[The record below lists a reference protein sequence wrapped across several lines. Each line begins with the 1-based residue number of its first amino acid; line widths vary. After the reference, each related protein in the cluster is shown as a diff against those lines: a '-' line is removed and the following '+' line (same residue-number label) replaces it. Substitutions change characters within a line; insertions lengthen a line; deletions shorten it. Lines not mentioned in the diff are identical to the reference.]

1 MAAPRHHQHARLQQM
16 EAHRPGPVRALA
28 AVCLAG
34 VLLLACPA
42 GGEFPQAHAQAKEQP
57 IRVSLPDLLANK
69 LSYKDKLVRIPG
81 FVVVARE
88 NHSLFVNEDEADTL
102 NGDPKTGLW
111 LRLDSAQHERYR
123 RFSGKYG
130 QVTGRFRTSDC
141 EGHMCAFGG
150 SLDEVTIRSH

>member
-1 MAAPRHHQHARLQQM
+1 M

-42 GGEFPQAHAQAKEQP
+42 GGKFQQARAQAKEQP
-57 IRVSLPDLLANK
+57 VRVSLPNLLADK
-69 LSYKDKLVRIPG
+69 LRYKDKLVRISG

-102 NGDPKTGLW
+102 NGNAKTGVW
-111 LRLDSAQHERYR
+111 LRLDSVQHERYR

-130 QVTGRFRTSDC
+130 EVTGRFRTSDC

-150 SLDEVTIRSH
+150 SLEQVTIRAR